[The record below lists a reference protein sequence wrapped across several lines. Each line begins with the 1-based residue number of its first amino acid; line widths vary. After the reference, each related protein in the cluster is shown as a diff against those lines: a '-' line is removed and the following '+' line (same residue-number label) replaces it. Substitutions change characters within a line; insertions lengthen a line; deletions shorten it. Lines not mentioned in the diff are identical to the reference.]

1 MVLELLKSKMR
12 AHGRPVRTYT
22 QSVIV
27 IAVVDGSDNGVVVRQ
42 SGKAGQVLRDREAR
56 HFERALIEAELRKNM
71 GDVLATSEMLSVP
84 IKTLYDKMQRHTI
97 SSEMYK
103 GMHTKSFLR

>member
-1 MVLELLKSKMR
+1 VLGL
-12 AHGRPVRTYT
+12 
-22 QSVIV
+22 
-27 IAVVDGSDNGVVVRQ
+27 SD
-42 SGKAGQVLRDREAR
+42 EALGLVTAEEPLTDQIR

-84 IKTLYDKMQRHTI
+84 IKTLYDKMQRHSI

>member
-1 MVLELLKSKMR
+1 
-12 AHGRPVRTYT
+12 
-22 QSVIV
+22 
-27 IAVVDGSDNGVVVRQ
+27 
-42 SGKAGQVLRDREAR
+42 
-56 HFERALIEAELRKNM
+56 M

-84 IKTLYDKMQRHTI
+84 IKTLYDKMQRHGI